1 MLAGM
6 IITIFGNEIL
16 QVVIQSQKD
25 VTLQKF
31 PKKISLNSSIILT
44 ETSHYL

>member
-16 QVVIQSQKD
+16 QVVIQSQKM
-25 VTLQKF
+25 
-31 PKKISLNSSIILT
+31 
-44 ETSHYL
+44 